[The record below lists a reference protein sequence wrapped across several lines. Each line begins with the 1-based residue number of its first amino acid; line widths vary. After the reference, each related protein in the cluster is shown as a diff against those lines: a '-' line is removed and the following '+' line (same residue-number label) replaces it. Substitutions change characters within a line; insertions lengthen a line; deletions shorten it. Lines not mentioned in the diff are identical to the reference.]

1 MAFQQIACAIVCVFV
16 SVASAQ
22 VNAQSLSVTVASDMP
37 AITIDQVVPDYN
49 GNVSISQPAA
59 LVEATVAKKSSASKL
74 ASATHELR
82 ELPFSFETPAELDAT
97 ISSAVTTKVIFRSPR
112 NRVADFAMRLRDVR
126 YVRGG
131 HDPVT
136 GFDCSGF
143 THYVYN
149 QTYGVNLPYDAPG
162 QYRDGKTIP
171 RDRMRTGDLVFFQ
184 VGKRIT
190 HVGIYLQDGQFIHS
204 PRPGKSVRVDSLD
217 NAYWAK
223 RFAGAKRPEVIS

>member
-1 MAFQQIACAIVCVFV
+1 MAFQQIACAIVCAFV
-16 SVASAQ
+16 AVASAPSH
-22 VNAQSLSVTVASDMP
+22 AQSLTTPDASGVP
-37 AITIDQVVPDYN
+37 ATTIDRIVPNFIDLA
-49 GNVSISQPAA
+49 VAPAPKQA
-59 LVEATVAKKSSASKL
+59 PATTRV
-74 ASATHELR
+74 R
-82 ELPFSFETPAELDAT
+82 ELPFLLATTPAELDAT
-97 ISSAVTTKVIFRSPR
+97 ISSAVTTQVIFRSPR

-131 HDPVT
+131 HDPAT

-149 QTYGVNLPYDAPG
+149 QTYGVDLPYDAPG
-162 QYRDGKTIP
+162 QYRDGKAIP
-171 RDRMRTGDLVFFQ
+171 RERMRTGDLVFFQ

-190 HVGIYLQDGQFIHS
+190 HVGIYLQDGHFIHS

-217 NAYWAK
+217 NAYWAR

>member
-16 SVASAQ
+16 SVASAPA
-22 VNAQSLSVTVASDMP
+22 NAQSLSVTVASDMAP
-37 AITIDQVVPDYN
+37 VTIDQIVPNYSSN
-49 GNVSISQPAA
+49 LGISQPVAVEGSAA
-59 LVEATVAKKSSASKL
+59 KTSSASKF
-74 ASATHELR
+74 ASAAHGLH
-82 ELPFSFETPAELDAT
+82 ELPFSLETPAELDAT

-149 QTYGVNLPYDAPG
+149 QTYGLNLPYDAPG

>member
-1 MAFQQIACAIVCVFV
+1 MVFQQIACAMVCACVAVASAPSHAQSLIAPGASGV
-16 SVASAQ
+16 SVA
-22 VNAQSLSVTVASDMP
+22 
-37 AITIDQVVPDYN
+37 TIDRIVPDY
-49 GNVSISQPAA
+49 SDFQTQATPAP
-59 LVEATVAKKSSASKL
+59 KQ
-74 ASATHELR
+74 ASATRAGEV
-82 ELPFSFETPAELDAT
+82 PFSLATTPAELDAT
-97 ISSAVTTKVIFRSPR
+97 ISSAVTTQVIFRSPR

-149 QTYGVNLPYDAPG
+149 KTYGVDLPYDAPG
-162 QYRDGKTIP
+162 QYRDGKAIP
-171 RDRMRTGDLVFFQ
+171 RERMRTGDLVFFQ

-190 HVGIYLQDGQFIHS
+190 HVGIYLQDGRFIHS

-217 NAYWAK
+217 SAYWAK

>member
-1 MAFQQIACAIVCVFV
+1 MAFQQIACAMVCVFV
-16 SVASAQ
+16 SLASAPA
-22 VNAQSLSVTVASDMP
+22 NAQALSVTVASDMP
-37 AITIDQVVPDYN
+37 PVTIDKIVPNYT
-49 GNVSISQPAA
+49 SIDSIGQPGAVAA
-59 LVEATVAKKSSASKL
+59 TAARASVASTR
-74 ASATHELR
+74 ASAARELH
-82 ELPFSFETPAELDAT
+82 ELPFSLETPAELDAT

-171 RDRMRTGDLVFFQ
+171 RERMRTGDLVFFQ